1 MRAASGPRRRH
12 HIVAE
17 KSRGPTARATSA
29 ERPGEQRKV
38 YSFVRPSHECM
49 KTVTLDEEA
58 YEILAALKV
67 DARDSFSKVVKR
79 HFRKSGRIRSS
90 AGSWEDATDDEV
102 AALRQESLAVF
113 ESHRRQ
119 R

>member
-1 MRAASGPRRRH
+1 MHPL
-12 HIVAE
+12 
-17 KSRGPTARATSA
+17 
-29 ERPGEQRKV
+29 
-38 YSFVRPSHECM
+38 HEHM

-67 DARDSFSKVVKR
+67 DTRDSFSKVVKR
-79 HFRKSGRIRSS
+79 HFRRSGRIRSS

-102 AALRQESLAVF
+102 AALRQESVATI
-113 ESHRRQ
+113 EGRRRQ

>member
-1 MRAASGPRRRH
+1 MGCTAPDRLPGRLVAAGRRKIYALVH
-12 HIVAE
+12 PLH
-17 KSRGPTARATSA
+17 
-29 ERPGEQRKV
+29 ER
-38 YSFVRPSHECM
+38 M

-58 YEILAALKV
+58 YEILAALKI

-102 AALRQESLAVF
+102 RALRQESIATF
-113 ESHRRQ
+113 EGRRRQ

>member
-29 ERPGEQRKV
+29 ERPGEHRKV
-38 YSFVRPSHECM
+38 YSIVRPLHECM

-90 AGSWEDATDDEV
+90 AGTSADATDDGV
-102 AALRQESLAVF
+102 AALRQGSPRELESD
-113 ESHRRQ
+113 RRQ
-119 R
+119 